1 MDLIGIIPAAG
12 KATRMG
18 ELGNDLPKALIEV
31 EDRTLLESSIE
42 SLKTIGV
49 SKIVVVVG
57 HLEDKIIDFLS
68 VHDFDVEISTV
79 HQQRPL
85 GLSHAIAT
93 AAEQITEDFVVL
105 CPDNI
110 FTDENDLRR
119 ARDIFASLKPAF
131 ILLATVTPDTQ
142 RDRKSFFT
150 AAHQNLAANLYAYRN
165 HTDDTS
171 GLGINST
178 GCAFFKHEALDFL
191 PSFAGANQ
199 EYIFRDYL
207 ATIAANR
214 DALIYLLRGMRY
226 DFSEPRDVE
235 QYRELQ
241 NLLGQTSAQGAQ
253 GVSAILINKRG
264 QILLQQRDDNP
275 AIRYPGHWSLF
286 GGTIE
291 NDEPASAAV
300 VREVREEIDFDMRNF
315 GLFREFVQNNKR
327 EFAFVGEL
335 TAELNELTL
344 SEGQGMNLFHPSQL
358 RELLIRPDDK
368 ETLREYFGAWE

>member
-1 MDLIGIIPAAG
+1 MRLTGIIPAAG

-18 ELGNDLPKALIEV
+18 QLGNSLPKALIEL
-31 EDRTLLESSIE
+31 EGRTLLERSIE
-42 SLKTIGV
+42 SLKTLGV
-49 SKIVVVVG
+49 SRVVVVVG
-57 HLEDKIIDFLS
+57 HLGNEIVDFLS
-68 VHDFDVEISTV
+68 AHDFGIEIRTV
-79 HQQRPL
+79 HQQQPL
-85 GLSHAIAT
+85 GLAHAIAT
-93 AAEQITEDFVVL
+93 AAGEIDDDFVVL

-119 ARDIFASLKPAF
+119 ARDVFASLRPAF
-131 ILLATVTPDTQ
+131 ILLATVTPNTQ

-150 AAHQNLAANLYAYRN
+150 AAHRNLDANLYDYRS
-165 HTDDTS
+165 HSDDSS

-178 GCAFFKHEALDFL
+178 GCIFFKREALAFL
-191 PSFAGANQ
+191 PSFDLNQ
-199 EYIFRDYL
+199 EHIFRDYL
-207 ATIAANR
+207 ATIAAKR

-235 QYRELQ
+235 QYIELQ
-241 NLLGQTSAQGAQ
+241 ALLRKTSAQGAQ
-253 GVSAILINKRG
+253 GVSAILINRRG
-264 QILLQQRDDNP
+264 QVLLQQRDDNP

-286 GGTIE
+286 GGSIE
-291 NDEPASAAV
+291 NGEAASAAV
-300 VREVREEIDFDMRNF
+300 VREVREEINFEMRNF

-344 SEGQGMNLFHPSQL
+344 SEGQGMNLFYPSQL

-368 ETLREYFGAWE
+368 ETLDEYFGAWE